1 MDARL
6 DEDQLGGARQASG
19 LKERKDS
26 VGVNRVR
33 DPSKTSSEENELYRC
48 AVYPERPIWRG
59 HSRTPSKGF
68 CRVGP
73 TPLSVTRAS
82 VRLTA
87 IGKVVRRRIPLGG
100 FRERPGH
107 EPLDLL
113 LLNPISRFGDG
124 PRGTITPQ
132 GRDSRRRGE
141 CDADDR
147 QDRSGELLPPKAL
160 SRATPTIIARSLENG
175 RDGAAASPWNSWRRK
190 VIREFLDRVYD
201 QAVTC
206 EGENP
211 GRTANKA
218 REHLHDV
225 LYLAWEQKLIDT
237 LPRFPAPRVQR
248 DVAGRHYLTK
258 SEINALYFATH
269 QMGRPRGWDA
279 PHPIGRYWRIAMVV
293 FFNCGV
299 DTGTVRRSTPPHEP
313 ILWRHVIWDPKS
325 PDREAKERSPWGWLF
340 YAG

>member
-1 MDARL
+1 MVPA
-6 DEDQLGGARQASG
+6 
-19 LKERKDS
+19 ER
-26 VGVNRVR
+26 
-33 DPSKTSSEENELYRC
+33 
-48 AVYPERPIWRG
+48 
-59 HSRTPSKGF
+59 
-68 CRVGP
+68 
-73 TPLSVTRAS
+73 
-82 VRLTA
+82 
-87 IGKVVRRRIPLGG
+87 
-100 FRERPGH
+100 
-107 EPLDLL
+107 
-113 LLNPISRFGDG
+113 
-124 PRGTITPQ
+124 
-132 GRDSRRRGE
+132 SRRRAGTHGVGANVMPTTVKTAAE
-141 CDADDR
+141 SYFRA
-147 QDRSGELLPPKAL
+147 KAL
-160 SRATPTIIARSLENG
+160 SRATRNDYRSILRKWERWGGGIPLEQL
-175 RDGAAASPWNSWRRK
+175 ARK

-206 EGENP
+206 EGENL

-237 LPRFPAPRVQR
+237 LPGFPAPKDQR
-248 DVAGRHYLTK
+248 DFAGRHYLTK